1 MAQLGRMGVV
11 PGIGAISPNGSH
23 LVLIIYLLLS
33 WCLNSLRVYAVYWFD
48 KRIEKETPRYE
59 LLEENDS
66 SIWWSAVIVDYGAAE
81 VAQEAKVEDW
91 DHVSRAATAK

>member
-1 MAQLGRMGVV
+1 MQRYRTVHLEQIEHPYVQLGRMGVV

-48 KRIEKETPRYE
+48 KRIEKETPSYE
-59 LLEENDS
+59 
-66 SIWWSAVIVDYGAAE
+66 
-81 VAQEAKVEDW
+81 
-91 DHVSRAATAK
+91 R